1 MRNLSRYLISQA
13 PHFNRLIVK
22 QNSQRQ
28 TKLTFTLKAKL
39 RLRSLSCHRDCLNI
53 KVRMEMCTLPSS
65 HWNILQNIT
74 PAVKSLKLHFTV
86 VLQSWK
92 AKVRHPGVKVIPTFL
107 EPQNKGARWMR
118 FTKLRLLP
126 AVRHLSNFVCTS
138 QSDACASF
146 FSAVF
151 NLSFKQTVQFSLH
164 LYYSQRWC
172 HMKCRS
178 EEFTSLC
185 FIFCRIVQRSCDE
198 GKRSERYVTS
208 LLGWWIKASV
218 FTIDAHAQHRFM
230 CFYLL
235 RSTDQVT

>member
-13 PHFNRLIVK
+13 PHFNRLFVK
-22 QNSQRQ
+22 SQRQ
-28 TKLTFTLKAKL
+28 TKLSFTLKAKL

-65 HWNILQNIT
+65 RWNILQNIT

-92 AKVRHPGVKVIPTFL
+92 AKVRHPGVKVIPAFL
-107 EPQNKGARWMR
+107 EPRNKGARWMR

-126 AVRHLSNFVCTS
+126 AVRHLSYFVCTS

-164 LYYSQRWC
+164 LYYRDDVTWNAGVKNSPRC
-172 HMKCRS
+172 AS
-178 EEFTSLC
+178 SS
-185 FIFCRIVQRSCDE
+185 CRIVQRSCDE
-198 GKRSERYVTS
+198 GKRSQRYVTS